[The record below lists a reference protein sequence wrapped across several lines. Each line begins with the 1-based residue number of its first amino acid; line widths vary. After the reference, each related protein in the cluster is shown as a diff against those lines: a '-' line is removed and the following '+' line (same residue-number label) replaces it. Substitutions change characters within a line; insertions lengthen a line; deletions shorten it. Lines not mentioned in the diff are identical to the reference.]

1 MFQFK
6 LFPRVKDFTCDN
18 CRGTFYQ
25 ETAYSAAHDW
35 EEFDR
40 LPTFCFNCATII
52 EKREN
57 QPQKLDKRTL
67 NKTGRTHQLATR
79 VRKEFL
85 KKLKKLARKER
96 LKYVEVL
103 EKALDCYEKK
113 LNRKRVI

>member
-6 LFPRVKDFTCDN
+6 LFPRVENYTCDN
-18 CRGTFYQ
+18 CRGRFYQ

-40 LPTFCFNCATII
+40 FPTFCFNCAAII

-57 QPQKLDKRTL
+57 RPQKLDKRTL
-67 NKTGRTHQLATR
+67 NKTGRTHQLGTR
-79 VRKEFL
+79 VKKDFL
-85 KKLKKLARKER
+85 KKLKAIAHQES

-103 EKALDCYEKK
+103 ERALDYYAERLKK
-113 LNRKRVI
+113 NKAT

>member
-6 LFPRVKDFTCDN
+6 LFPRVEDFTCDN
-18 CRGTFYQ
+18 CRGWFQ
-25 ETAYSAAHDW
+25 RETAYSAANNW
-35 EEFDR
+35 EEFDD

-57 QPQKLDKRTL
+57 QPPELDKRTL
-67 NKTGRTHQLATR
+67 NKTGRTHQLGTR

-85 KKLKKLARKER
+85 KKLKKISRQEK

-103 EKALDCYEKK
+103 EKALDYYAERKK
-113 LNRKRVI
+113 